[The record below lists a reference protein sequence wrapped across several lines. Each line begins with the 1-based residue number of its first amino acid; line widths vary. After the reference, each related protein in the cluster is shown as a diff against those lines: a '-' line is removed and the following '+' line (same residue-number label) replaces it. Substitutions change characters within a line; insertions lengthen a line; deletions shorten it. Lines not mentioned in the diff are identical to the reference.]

1 MRHAD
6 SDGFSKQISYHTSAE
21 FLPNHGAMYFPITCT
36 VKKIPYVFTKAAG
49 HQTCSY
55 RQRLQCRTAWR
66 LQQDTWNHMILSIQQ
81 NLEQFTTHSHPDHSY
96 INELHNALMPSFQHF
111 FRRPLPQ
118 LLITTMVRLLN
129 QNGIIVD
136 LWLHKTNRRYCILY
150 RAWYHCTQFH
160 TLKRKHHSFIKQL
173 KKQHIQDLI
182 REVDEAA
189 HNHDSFKIYNIISR
203 FSPKQPRKKIRI
215 RSDTGAPASA
225 EEVRCLTQDFIR
237 TKWAGPSKVQLR
249 PTSFQGIPF
258 SVEELAHEIAKTP
271 AVKSVAP
278 PFLPGI
284 VLKPIANSL
293 AQILYRQLELWWTA
307 DRIFVLAQ
315 WRHAWVAFLPKPNKP
330 LSCLDNLRAIALM
343 EPIGKNVLGII
354 TQQLKSVIHAS
365 IVQWPQFAY
374 VEFRSAHDAIRHVSA
389 HCLETRQLLRNQQRN
404 VHQRAAQTPSFQTC
418 GGI

>member
-1 MRHAD
+1 MLA
-6 SDGFSKQISYHTSAE
+6 
-21 FLPNHGAMYFPITCT
+21 
-36 VKKIPYVFTKAAG
+36 
-49 HQTCSY
+49 
-55 RQRLQCRTAWR
+55 
-66 LQQDTWNHMILSIQQ
+66 QDKPTL
-81 NLEQFTTHSHPDHSY
+81 
-96 INELHNALMPSFQHF
+96 LH
-111 FRRPLPQ
+111 
-118 LLITTMVRLLN
+118 
-129 QNGIIVD
+129 
-136 LWLHKTNRRYCILY
+136 LY
-150 RAWYHCTQFH
+150 RAWYNCTQFH

-182 REVDEAA
+182 REVDQAA
-189 HNHDSFKIYNIISR
+189 HNHDNFKIYNIISR

-258 SVEELAHEIAKTP
+258 SVEELAYEIAKTP

-307 DRIFVLAQ
+307 DRIFVPAQ
-315 WRHAWVAFLPKPNKP
+315 WRHAWVTFLPKPNKP
-330 LSCLDNLRAIALM
+330 PSCLDNLRAIALM

-354 TQQLKSVIHAS
+354 TQQLKSAIHAT

-374 VEFRSAHDAIRHVSA
+374 VEFRSAHDAIRRVSA